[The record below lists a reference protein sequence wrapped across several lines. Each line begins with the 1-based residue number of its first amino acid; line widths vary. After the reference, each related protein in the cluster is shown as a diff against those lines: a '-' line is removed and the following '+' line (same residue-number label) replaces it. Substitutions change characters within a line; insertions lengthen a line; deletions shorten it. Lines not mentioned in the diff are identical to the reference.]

1 MSGHEQH
8 PGGTFGTSKMTRER
22 DDDDDHRRRDEEQP
36 PPIMS
41 PLDDQA
47 MVGGAQERRWYL
59 LISNPSKTTH
69 LGTLIRCAAA
79 FRAHQLLLV
88 GYDKFN
94 CQGSFG
100 SHLFLDIVT
109 FPTWDG
115 VHEYLRLGGGD
126 DGDGDHNIANDDEDE
141 SKCRPKKES
150 EMSRLRNPIS
160 IIGILGAYGGGDE
173 IFSHNGMSVYEGEDS
188 FASLVPPEDGQ
199 NNMDN
204 ATTCLP
210 QRSFPIHTRPFS
222 SDVCFLLSRDKR
234 GLPTSQARMCSGFV
248 HVPHLSF
255 DGDDTFPTTVHPP
268 QESISND
275 ESKTTQSS
283 SSSFAGRT
291 TKDPSMTT
299 TTRIT
304 QSSLLDTAT
313 TLSIVLHHFT
323 AWAGYA
329 ERTFAENHKFVKDAK
344 PNARRRLCREIGQSN
359 KEQARCGDDDMD
371 AMDLMKLWKETGDA
385 LQSSDY

>member
-1 MSGHEQH
+1 
-8 PGGTFGTSKMTRER
+8 MTTER
-22 DDDDDHRRRDEEQP
+22 DDGRRRDKEQD

-41 PLDDQA
+41 PLDDQT
-47 MVGGAQERRWYL
+47 MVGAEKRWYL

-88 GYDKFN
+88 GCDKFN

-115 VHEYLRLGGGD
+115 VHEYLRLGGD
-126 DGDGDHNIANDDEDE
+126 DGDGDHIANDEDD
-141 SKCRPKKES
+141 SKCRPKES
-150 EMSRLRNPIS
+150 ETSRLRNPIS

-173 IFSHNGMSVYEGEDS
+173 IFSPDGMSVYEGVNL

-199 NNMDN
+199 SMDN
-204 ATTCLP
+204 ATCLP

-234 GLPTSQARMCSGFV
+234 GLPISQARMCSGFV

-255 DGDDTFPTTVHPP
+255 DDDTFPTTVHPP
-268 QESISND
+268 REPISND
-275 ESKTTQSS
+275 ESMTTQSS
-283 SSSFAGRT
+283 SSFAAKT
-291 TKDPSMTT
+291 MKDPSMTT
-299 TTRIT
+299 TKRIT
-304 QSSLLDTAT
+304 QLNLLDTAT
-313 TLSIVLHHFT
+313 ILSIVLHHFT

-329 ERTFAENHKFVKDAK
+329 ERTFAENQKFVKDVK
-344 PNARRRLCREIGQSN
+344 PNARRRLCRVIGQSN
-359 KEQARCGDDDMD
+359 KEQAQCGDDDMD
-371 AMDLMKLWKETGDA
+371 AMNSMKLWNETGDA

>member
-1 MSGHEQH
+1 
-8 PGGTFGTSKMTRER
+8 MTTER
-22 DDDDDHRRRDEEQP
+22 DDDHLRRRDKEQT
-36 PPIMS
+36 PPIVS
-41 PLDDQA
+41 PRDDQA
-47 MVGGAQERRWYL
+47 IVGPEKRWYL

-88 GYDKFN
+88 GCDKFN

-115 VHEYLRLGGGD
+115 VREYLSLGGD
-126 DGDGDHNIANDDEDE
+126 DGDGDHDIANDEDD
-141 SKCRPKKES
+141 SKCRPEES
-150 EMSRLRNPIS
+150 ETSRLRNPIS
-160 IIGILGAYGGGDE
+160 IIGILGAYGGGDD
-173 IFSHNGMSVYEGEDS
+173 IFSPDGMSVYEGVDS

-199 NNMDN
+199 NILDN
-204 ATTCLP
+204 ATCLP

-222 SDVCFLLSRDKR
+222 SGVCFLLSRDKR

-255 DGDDTFPTTVHPP
+255 DDDTFPTTVHPP
-268 QESISND
+268 REPISND
-275 ESKTTQSS
+275 ESMTTHSS
-283 SSSFAGRT
+283 STFSSRT

-304 QSSLLDTAT
+304 QSSLIDTAT

-329 ERTFAENHKFVKDAK
+329 ERTFAENQKFVKDVK

-359 KEQARCGDDDMD
+359 KEQSQCGGDDMD
-371 AMDLMKLWKETGDA
+371 AMDSMKLWKETGDA
-385 LQSSDY
+385 LQTSDY